1 MSPPDRKSAPN
12 VQAEQPAR
20 VALVTGAA
28 RRVGRAVALALAQ
41 AGCDVIVHHHRSTTH
56 AREVAA
62 RIRDM
67 GRRAE
72 CLAADLTAP
81 PAVRDLFLQVD
92 AWFGRLDVLVNNAA
106 VFRRTPFQALD
117 ESAFDFHMN
126 ANLKAPYLCCL
137 EAGRRMQ
144 AAGSGA
150 IVNVTDVAAER
161 PFKNHVPYCVSKAGL
176 VMLTRGLAKAL
187 APDVRVNAV
196 GPGTVLF
203 RDDEDD
209 AARRAVIARIPM
221 GRIGRPEDVA
231 AAVRFLALE
240 APHTTGQV
248 LLVDGGRSLD

>member
-1 MSPPDRKSAPN
+1 MSL
-12 VQAEQPAR
+12 PASQSP

-28 RRVGRAVALALAQ
+28 RRVGRAIALELAR
-41 AGCDVIVHHHRSTTH
+41 AGCDVIVHHHRSAAD

-62 RIRDM
+62 QIRGM
-67 GRRAE
+67 GRRSE
-72 CLAADLTAP
+72 CLAADLTN
-81 PAVRDLFLQVD
+81 PAAVQALFLQID
-92 AWFGRLDVLVNNAA
+92 ALFGGLDVLVNNAA
-106 VFRRTPFQALD
+106 VFRRTPFPALD
-117 ESAFDFHMN
+117 ESAFDFHMD

-137 EAGRRMQ
+137 EAGRRMT
-144 AAGSGA
+144 AAGSGV
-150 IVNVTDVAAER
+150 IINLTDVAAER
-161 PFKNHVPYCVSKAGL
+161 PFKNHVPYCISKAGL

-187 APDVRVNAV
+187 APKVRVNAV

-209 AARRAVIARIPM
+209 AARKAVIARIPM